1 MNITILNGNP
11 TPENQRFDI
20 YLDQLSES
28 WSAGGHQ
35 VTNLE
40 LHAMK
45 ISYCVGCWN
54 CWVKTPGQCSSNDQS
69 LDVCRAVIHSDFTL
83 WASPVIM
90 GFPSAELKK
99 VTDKLIPLVHPYIVV
114 DQGEAHHLARYDRYP
129 KFGLLL
135 EKSGDCDDEDIE
147 IITYIF
153 SRTALNMKSEL
164 VFSKLAYAPISEVT
178 NAVNHL

>member
-11 TPENQRFDI
+11 NPENQPFDD
-20 YLDQLSES
+20 YLTQLSDAWNSE
-28 WSAGGHQ
+28 GHQ
-35 VTNLE
+35 ITRLD
-40 LHAMK
+40 LRSMK
-45 ISYCVGCWN
+45 INYCTGCWH
-54 CWVKTPGQCSSNDQS
+54 CWIKTPGQCSSTDQS

-90 GFPSAELKK
+90 GFPSALLKK

-114 DQGEAHHLARYDRYP
+114 DQGEAHHLARYDHYP

-135 EKSGDCDDEDIE
+135 EKSADTDDEDIK
-147 IITYIF
+147 IITKIF

-164 VFSKLAYAPISEVT
+164 AFSQLAYAPLPEVSH
-178 NAVNHL
+178 AINHL